1 MRIKS
6 ILHRVVPWL
15 RVSPGGS
22 RFKTPLRIPLDISV
36 AQQFGPAFRS
46 DILHTLGR
54 TIAKS
59 WNEIEILTWDKMS
72 GWLPAYHCP
81 LHCPLHFR
89 CHISRPFSPK
99 CCAHPGVFKL
109 FPLKHWG
116 TKGGRSLH
124 LTVFHNLLYDK
135 NKVLFSIHMNSL
147 HKVLT
152 EHYRYQGITTIVWC
166 AYRVFGILPCC
177 IRQVVPPV
185 SNVPPSHARSKH
197 YTNTLPSNDVDWDSY
212 RLGFPKFG
220 LQSTAIYLWE
230 SLAASW
236 QALIDWILLILSYTI
251 RNDLQDKGQGSWVKV
266 QDSQVL
272 MTTGL

>member
-36 AQQFGPAFRS
+36 AQQFGSAFRS
-46 DILHTLGR
+46 DILHTVGR

-72 GWLPAYHCP
+72 GWLPAYD
-81 LHCPLHFR
+81 CPLHFR
-89 CHISRPFSPK
+89 CHINRPFSPK

-116 TKGGRSLH
+116 TKGERSLH
-124 LTVFHNLLYDK
+124 LTVFHILLYDR

-166 AYRVFGILPCC
+166 AYRVFGFLPCF

-185 SNVPPSHARSKH
+185 SNVPPSHARS
-197 YTNTLPSNDVDWDSY
+197 SIIRIRS
-212 RLGFPKFG
+212 
-220 LQSTAIYLWE
+220 LQTMLTGIAI
-230 SLAASW
+230 
-236 QALIDWILLILSYTI
+236 D
-251 RNDLQDKGQGSWVKV
+251 
-266 QDSQVL
+266 
-272 MTTGL
+272 